1 MNTVT
6 TGLSR
11 FAIAACA
18 SAIAAVSTWAFV
30 DGTASIERDPFHFAS
45 TMAANAK
52 VRVAQTESRTAST
65 CPKRS
70 EIPGRLP
77 PRVCLKG

>member
-6 TGLSR
+6 AGLSR
-11 FAIAACA
+11 LAIAACA
-18 SAIAAVSTWAFV
+18 SAITAVSAWAFV

-52 VRVAQTESRTAST
+52 VRVAQAQSRTAST
-65 CPKRS
+65 CPNKS

-77 PRVCLKG
+77 TVCLKG

>member
-11 FAIAACA
+11 LAIAACA
-18 SAIAAVSTWAFV
+18 SAITAVSAWAFV
-30 DGTASIERDPFHFAS
+30 DSTASTERDPFHFAS

-52 VRVAQTESRTAST
+52 MRVAQAQSRTAST
-65 CPKRS
+65 CPNKS
-70 EIPGRLP
+70 QIPGRLP
-77 PRVCLKG
+77 AVCLKG

>member
-18 SAIAAVSTWAFV
+18 SAITAVSAWAFV
-30 DGTASIERDPFHFAS
+30 DSTASLERDPFHFAS

-52 VRVAQTESRTAST
+52 VRVAQTQSRTAST
-65 CPKRS
+65 CASKS
-70 EIPGRLP
+70 QIPGRLSS
-77 PRVCLKG
+77 VCLKG

>member
-6 TGLSR
+6 AGLSR

-18 SAIAAVSTWAFV
+18 SAITAVSSWAFV
-30 DGTASIERDPFHFAS
+30 DSTASLGRDPFHFAS

-52 VRVAQTESRTAST
+52 VRVAQAESRTAS
-65 CPKRS
+65 CSNRS
-70 EIPGRLP
+70 QIPGRQP
-77 PRVCLKG
+77 VCLKG